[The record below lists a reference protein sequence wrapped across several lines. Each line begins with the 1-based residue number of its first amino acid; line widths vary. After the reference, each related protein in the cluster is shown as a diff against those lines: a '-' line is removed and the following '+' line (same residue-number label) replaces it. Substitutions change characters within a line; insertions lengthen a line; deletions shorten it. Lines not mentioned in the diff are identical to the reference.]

1 MDHYLKWGETADDLL
16 IWDTEIH
23 KMHSIF
29 VTWPLQKFSPCKRI
43 QDSLGFQVL
52 DSGIFVSGTWIP
64 DSSRKWDSDSL
75 RNTLDYKALDSGFH
89 KQKFPG
95 FQIVTMAAALDIVAM
110 WISPVRAFR
119 VSDGFLNALTVIC
132 GFLKMLTVRM
142 TPTCVV
148 TRMPVPRMDLG
159 AIPLTLRFD
168 GSTATYPAALQE
180 VLFRFWFCKIL
191 QLKKDKLIVTPKDI
205 LCLQT
210 HKEKLKKYTDSSI
223 TSFLYSIC
231 FSFLSCFLTGLL
243 SFLSFPIPR
252 SHPSVLPSFLA
263 ASHSSSLP
271 SLDPSLLSSLL
282 PFFLSFHPYP
292 LSLLHPPS
300 FLPSSLPSPFLCY
313 WVSAKI
319 SIHQFHLMARGS

>member
-1 MDHYLKWGETADDLL
+1 
-16 IWDTEIH
+16 
-23 KMHSIF
+23 
-29 VTWPLQKFSPCKRI
+29 
-43 QDSLGFQVL
+43 
-52 DSGIFVSGTWIP
+52 
-64 DSSRKWDSDSL
+64 
-75 RNTLDYKALDSGFH
+75 
-89 KQKFPG
+89 
-95 FQIVTMAAALDIVAM
+95 
-110 WISPVRAFR
+110 
-119 VSDGFLNALTVIC
+119 
-132 GFLKMLTVRM
+132 MLMVRM

-159 AIPLTLRFD
+159 AIPLTLKFD

-252 SHPSVLPSFLA
+252 SHPSVLPSFIP

-282 PFFLSFHPYP
+282 PFFPSFHPYP

-300 FLPSSLPSPFLCY
+300 FLPSFSISVLLSICENFNSPVPSDGPRFLRGHPLN
-313 WVSAKI
+313 STAIHI
-319 SIHQFHLMARGS
+319 SWERIPPPSHNGKLLGYRIRYRRRGSQLYTEKNVTSNSTEVVISRLDFRTSYEIKVNGFNEVGHGPPGNLIILETLQKGEHMQSGSALLAFLFCI